1 MRYLLTLTCLL
12 LATGVVAD
20 EGDFDFSSLGAK
32 KALRDYKK
40 ALVEDKKAIE
50 LKRKKFDEE
59 AESLAKT
66 TRDAFVENLKKA
78 LKKSMQSGNLD
89 EANKINA
96 AIKAI
101 KKKAVAPTREKTSK
115 NKGDI
120 TDVNNLKKQLAGK
133 RMAFVV
139 PSGVREVILHSNG
152 NILFPKGGSNI
163 NETKWSINQRGHVV
177 FLHANGTAS
186 AIMAPINIGDRRLRF
201 CGPYMYGSN
210 MYHAI
215 HEIQ

>member
-1 MRYLLTLTCLL
+1 MML
-12 LATGVVAD
+12 
-20 EGDFDFSSLGAK
+20 SLISIASVPK
-32 KALRDYKK
+32 RLRDYKK
-40 ALVEDKKAIE
+40 AVAKDKKAQVQRVKE
-50 LKRKKFDEE
+50 VE
-59 AESLAKT
+59 AEGSKAAKK
-66 TRDAFVENLKKA
+66 TRDAYVVSLKKA
-78 LKKSMQSGNLD
+78 LKKSMQAGNLE
-89 EANKINA
+89 EANNIG
-96 AIKAI
+96 IKAI
-101 KKKAVAPTREKTSK
+101 KKKAVSPTREKTSK

-163 NETKWSINQRGHVV
+163 NETKWSINQSGHVV
-177 FLHANGTAS
+177 FFHANGTAS

-215 HEIQ
+215 HEIR